1 MKNQLKEVM
10 QKELDALEDLL
21 KMLDEQHS
29 AYIKKDLFALESIV
43 KKIENSNTNVA
54 TMEVERRKLIGNK
67 SMKVLIKEINDE
79 ELNGNFIE
87 IKNILTKIG
96 FQKDTNEL
104 LIKQGLIFTNKML
117 NIFRPSKNAKTYNNY
132 GKIQI

>member
-54 TMEVERRKLIGNK
+54 TMEVERRELIGNK